1 MGVTPLLRRSAAL
14 AALLTVSAGEARA
27 DPTEAIPLTLRPV
40 RTVRA
45 VAGDGPVVIPFS
57 VRNTGAEPLALR
69 ATVRE
74 VSAGNGDAAHPL
86 AVHAELSVD
95 GKHAESVVVPPRSD
109 GTFAWA
115 LTLPTEPGEYGA
127 VVSLADGVHEPA
139 EQSVTITVKRP
150 WRWAVLLVIFGLALR
165 QGLRFLLERVRPRV
179 EVQLRVRRACDDLR
193 DLLRD
198 ATDPSEQGA
207 FRALVS
213 EVAAL
218 QARAERGKDPGALA
232 DEVASVEDRLL
243 LVPAWRAGRAQVRG
257 VRDASLRDPLEDDL
271 DRVEKALLLPGADAA
286 ARDDARKL
294 LAALPDR
301 LATAALRQQVSDRV
315 GELRAEL
322 AAWGAAPDAPEAR
335 ALRDA
340 VDALAA
346 AASGDASRENL
357 RSALD
362 AAQRSRALAHA
373 ATLRGV
379 VSSALPGVSDD
390 AREALRRKVDEL
402 KVSLPAARDGAS
414 AWEQFRALYRE
425 AMGVLVE
432 GARAELG
439 PRGDAEALSA
449 LAGVAERLA
458 RDEVEDAGTLYAAL
472 QRRWLAAPSRSG
484 GLEGFEAEPPAAP
497 PPVALSVMS
506 TVVKLR
512 SLREVLAVPVTLTPA
527 RETAT
532 SGALQ
537 AARVAVWAA
546 EFVAAGF
553 FAALVVLKDWESNP
567 VWGTGADLGAVVAW
581 TLGASLVAG
590 QTFAQAAGDV
600 GERLRRG

>member
-1 MGVTPLLRRSAAL
+1 MGVTPLLRRSVAL
-14 AALLTVSAGEARA
+14 AALLTVTAGEALA
-27 DPTEAIPLTLRPV
+27 DPADAIPLTLRPV

-45 VAGDGPVVIPFS
+45 VADGRPVVVPFS
-57 VRNTGAEPLALR
+57 VRNTGADPLTLR
-69 ATVRE
+69 STVRD

-86 AVHAELSVD
+86 AVRATLTVD
-95 GKHAESVVVPPRSD
+95 GARAESVVVPPRSD

-115 LTLPTEPGEYGA
+115 LSLPSEPGEYGA
-127 VVSLADGVHEPA
+127 VVSVSDGVHEPA
-139 EQSVTITVKRP
+139 EQSVTVTVKRP
-150 WRWAVLLVIFGLALR
+150 RWWAVLFVGLGLALR

-179 EVQLRVRRACDDLR
+179 EAQLRVRRARDDLR

-198 ATDPSEQGA
+198 ATDPSEQGVL
-207 FRALVS
+207 RALVS

-218 QARAERGKDPGALA
+218 QARAERAKDPGALA

-271 DRVEKALLLPGADAA
+271 DRVEKTLMLPGAGAE
-286 ARDDARKL
+286 ARADARTL
-294 LAALPDR
+294 LGALPER
-301 LATAALRQQVSDRV
+301 LATAVLRQQVSDRV

-322 AAWGAAPDAPEAR
+322 AAWGGSLDAPEPR

-340 VDALAA
+340 VDALEA
-346 AASGDASRENL
+346 AASDNASRENL

-390 AREALRRKVDEL
+390 AREALRRKVDDL
-402 KVSLPAARDGAS
+402 AGALRGAPDGAG
-414 AWEQFRALYRE
+414 AWERFRGLYRE

-439 PRGDAEALSA
+439 SRGDADALGA
-449 LAGVAERLA
+449 LEGVVERLA
-458 RDEVEDAGTLYAAL
+458 RGEVEDAGALYVAL
-472 QRRWLAAPSRSG
+472 QRRWLAAPTRAPRGAG
-484 GLEGFEAEPPAAP
+484 GLEGFDEASPAAP
-497 PPVALSVMS
+497 SPVRLP
-506 TVVKLR
+506 VVKLQA
-512 SLREVLAVPVTLTPA
+512 LREALAATVTLPPA
-527 RETAT
+527 RELAT
-532 SGALQ
+532 SGALH
-537 AARVAVWAA
+537 AARAGVWVA

-567 VWGTGADLGAVVAW
+567 VWGSATDLGAVVAW